1 MHRRHFVSG
10 TLISGVLMS
19 NLRSAEPIEAFENA
33 GKILEQ
39 SIQSGQIQAA
49 TMIARKGDQRFE
61 RAWGSASIDSSF
73 LLGSI
78 TKPMAL
84 AAVMHLFEEN
94 KFSLDEPASKY
105 LPEFNGDKR
114 ETITIKQLM
123 THVSG
128 LPDQLPENGQLRRD
142 HSTLTQFAQ
151 AAMKTPLGFAPGSR
165 YQYSS
170 MAILLAC
177 EIAQRLSGQSI
188 LTLVQQH
195 VVEPLGMQHSA
206 LGYGRLAPEQTV
218 RMQTEHAAPEAGGGD
233 PTASNWDWN
242 SPYWRNL
249 GAPWGGMH
257 ASAGDVLKFLDAFV
271 NPPAGFLRKATTE
284 LMLQNHNAAV
294 RVPRGL
300 GFALG
305 PITLS
310 PACSESSFGH
320 TGSTGTIA
328 WIDRQ
333 RDLSLVVLTSLP
345 AEAVKPHPR
354 DLVATAV
361 LKS

>member
-1 MHRRHFVSG
+1 
-10 TLISGVLMS
+10 MS
-19 NLRSAEPIEAFENA
+19 SLQATEPAIAFDNA
-33 GKILEQ
+33 SKILDDAV
-39 SIQSGQIQAA
+39 SAGQIKAA
-49 TMIARKGDQRFE
+49 TIIVRRGEQRFE
-61 RAWGSASIDSSF
+61 RALGTAQLDSAF

-84 AAVMHLFEEN
+84 AAVMQLFEQN
-94 KFSLDEPASKY
+94 KFSLDDPAQKY
-105 LPEFNGDKR
+105 LPEFKGEQR
-114 ETITIKQLM
+114 EAITIKHLM

-128 LPDQLPENGQLRRD
+128 LPDQLPENGKLRRE
-142 HSTLTQFAQ
+142 HATLKQFAS
-151 AAMKTPLGFAPGSR
+151 AAMQTPLSFAPGSR

-177 EIAQRLSGQSI
+177 EIAERLSGKSI
-188 LTLVQQH
+188 LDLVQQH
-195 VVEPLGMQHSA
+195 VVQPLDMQHSA
-206 LGYGRLAPEQTV
+206 LGYGRLKAEQTV

-233 PTASNWDWN
+233 PSASAWDWN
-242 SPYWRNL
+242 SDYWRGL

-257 ASAGDVLKFLDAFV
+257 ASAGDVLKFLDAFI
-271 NPPAGFLRKATTE
+271 NPPAGFLRPETTQ
-284 LMLQNHNAAV
+284 LMIQNHNAAV

-310 PACSESSFGH
+310 PACSTSAFGH

-328 WIDRQ
+328 WIDRE

-354 DLVATAV
+354 DLVAHAV
-361 LKS
+361 LKK

>member
-1 MHRRHFVSG
+1 
-10 TLISGVLMS
+10 
-19 NLRSAEPIEAFENA
+19 
-33 GKILEQ
+33 
-39 SIQSGQIQAA
+39 
-49 TMIARKGDQRFE
+49 
-61 RAWGSASIDSSF
+61 
-73 LLGSI
+73 
-78 TKPMAL
+78 
-84 AAVMHLFEEN
+84 
-94 KFSLDEPASKY
+94 
-105 LPEFNGDKR
+105 
-114 ETITIKQLM
+114 
-123 THVSG
+123 
-128 LPDQLPENGQLRRD
+128 
-142 HSTLTQFAQ
+142 
-151 AAMKTPLGFAPGSR
+151 
-165 YQYSS
+165 

-188 LTLVQQH
+188 LTLVQEH
-195 VVEPLGMQHSA
+195 VVQPLGMQHSA
-206 LGYGRLAPEQTV
+206 LGYGPLAPEKTV

-271 NPPAGFLRKATTE
+271 KPPAGFLRKATTE
-284 LMLQNHNAAV
+284 LMLHNHNAAV

-310 PACSESSFGH
+310 PACSESAFGH